1 MTDIFHEIEE
11 DLRRERLRKLWDR
24 FGGLIIAAIV
34 LVVVG
39 AAGWSGY
46 TYWRHQQAVAA
57 SAAFQSAVGLFDAGK
72 FAEAETAFSAVAK
85 DGPAGYRSLA
95 LFRGAAAAAARDK
108 AAGIAAF
115 DAIAADTRLP
125 ALVRELAQLRAALI
139 LVDTAGLAD
148 VKQRVAAIAAGTGP
162 LRNAAREALA
172 LAELK
177 AGDLAAANKTATE
190 ITSDSETPPGV
201 RSRAELIRR
210 LTAGAGSE
218 PAAPESAAPTPAAPA
233 PGGAAT
239 Q

>member
-46 TYWRHQQAVAA
+46 KYWRHQQAVTA
-57 SAAFQSAVGLFDAGK
+57 SAAFQSAISLFDAGK
-72 FAEAETAFSAVAK
+72 FPEAEAAFAAVAK
-85 DGPAGYRSLA
+85 DGPAGYRTLA

-108 AAGIAAF
+108 AAGVAAF
-115 DAIAADTRLP
+115 DAIAADAGLP
-125 ALVRELAQLRAALI
+125 SLVRELAQLRAALI
-139 LVDTAGLAD
+139 LVDTAGLAE

-177 AGDLAAANKTATE
+177 AGDAAAANKTATE

-210 LTAGAGSE
+210 LTAGAASE
-218 PAAPESAAPTPAAPA
+218 PAAPESAAPALAA

>member
-46 TYWRHQQAVAA
+46 RYWRHQQAVTA
-57 SAAFQSAVGLFDAGK
+57 SAAFQSAISLFDAGK
-72 FAEAETAFSAVAK
+72 FPEAEAAFAAVAK

-108 AAGIAAF
+108 AAGVAAF
-115 DAIAADTRLP
+115 DAIAADAGLP
-125 ALVRELAQLRAALI
+125 TLVRDLAQLRAALI
-139 LVDTAGLAD
+139 LVDTAGLAE
-148 VKQRVAAIAAGTGP
+148 VKQRVAAVAAGTGP

-177 AGDLAAANKTATE
+177 AGDAAAANKTATE

-210 LTAGAGSE
+210 LTAGAE
-218 PAAPESAAPTPAAPA
+218 PAAPESAAPAPAA

>member
-39 AAGWSGY
+39 AGGWSGY
-46 TYWRHQQAVAA
+46 KYWRHQQAVAA
-57 SAAFQSAVGLFDAGK
+57 STAFQSAVSLFDEGK
-72 FAEAETAFSAVAK
+72 MQEAETAFGALAK
-85 DGPAGYRSLA
+85 DGPAGYRTLS

-108 AAGIAAF
+108 AAGVAAF
-115 DAIAADTRLP
+115 DAIAADASLP

-139 LVDTAGLAD
+139 LVDTSSLAD

-162 LRNAAREALA
+162 LRNSAREALA

-177 AGDLAAANKTATE
+177 AGDAAAANKTATD
-190 ITSDSETPPGV
+190 ITSDLS
-201 RSRAELIRR
+201 LIHI
-210 LTAGAGSE
+210 
-218 PAAPESAAPTPAAPA
+218 
-233 PGGAAT
+233 
-239 Q
+239 

>member
-39 AAGWSGY
+39 AGGWSGY
-46 TYWRHQQAVAA
+46 KYWRHQQAVAA
-57 SAAFQSAVGLFDAGK
+57 STAFQSAVSLFDEGK
-72 FAEAETAFSAVAK
+72 MQEAETAFGALAK
-85 DGPAGYRSLA
+85 DGPAGYRTLA

-108 AAGIAAF
+108 AAGVAAF
-115 DAIAADTRLP
+115 DAIAADASLP

-139 LVDTAGLAD
+139 LVDTSSLAD

-162 LRNAAREALA
+162 LRNSAREALA

-177 AGDLAAANKTATE
+177 AGDAAAANKTATD

-210 LTAGAGSE
+210 LTAGTGSE
-218 PAAPESAAPTPAAPA
+218 PAAPESAAPTPAAP
-233 PGGAAT
+233 GGAAT

>member
-46 TYWRHQQAVAA
+46 KYWRHQQAVTA

-72 FAEAETAFSAVAK
+72 FPEAETAFGALAK
-85 DGPAGYRSLA
+85 DGPAGYRALA

-108 AAGIAAF
+108 AAGVAAF
-115 DAIAADTRLP
+115 DAIAADAGLP

-139 LVDTAGLAD
+139 LVDTAGLAE

-177 AGDLAAANKTATE
+177 AGDLAAANRTATD

-210 LTAGAGSE
+210 LTAGAA
-218 PAAPESAAPTPAAPA
+218 PAPDAAPDAAAPAPAA

>member
-39 AAGWSGY
+39 AGGWSGY
-46 TYWRHQQAVAA
+46 KYWRHQQAVAA
-57 SAAFQSAVGLFDAGK
+57 STAFQSAVSLFDEGK
-72 FAEAETAFSAVAK
+72 MQEAETAFGALAK
-85 DGPAGYRSLA
+85 DGPAGYRTLS

-108 AAGIAAF
+108 AAGVAAF
-115 DAIAADTRLP
+115 DAIAADASLP

-139 LVDTAGLAD
+139 LVDTSSLAD

-162 LRNAAREALA
+162 LRNSAREALA

-177 AGDLAAANKTATE
+177 AGDAAAANKTATD

-210 LTAGAGSE
+210 LTAGTGSE
-218 PAAPESAAPTPAAPA
+218 PAAPESAAPTPAAP
-233 PGGAAT
+233 GGAAT